1 MQKSLIQMGVRET
14 VREES
19 RELGPA
25 CALSAAIGRAH
36 CGVKPA
42 LCKPGGSL

>member
-1 MQKSLIQMGVRET
+1 MRKSLIQMGIRET

-25 CALSAAIGRAH
+25 CALSAAIERAH
-36 CGVKPA
+36 YGVKPG